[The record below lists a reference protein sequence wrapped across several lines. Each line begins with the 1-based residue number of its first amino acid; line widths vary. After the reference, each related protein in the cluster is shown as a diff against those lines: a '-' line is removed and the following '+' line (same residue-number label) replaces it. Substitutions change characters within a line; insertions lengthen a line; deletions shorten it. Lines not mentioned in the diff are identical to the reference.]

1 MHTHIV
7 RRLRLIIQIKGWI
20 PKETCLLLLNIS
32 YKTVMYAI
40 QTVMISV
47 INEIFIKRNCFSFIG
62 QCKRERKIT
71 KNTML
76 KANDS
81 VTASEKKAG

>member
-1 MHTHIV
+1 
-7 RRLRLIIQIKGWI
+7 
-20 PKETCLLLLNIS
+20 
-32 YKTVMYAI
+32 MYAI

-47 INEIFIKRNCFSFIG
+47 MNEIFIKRNCFSFIG